1 MKSMLGVTDYFEI
14 FTVAELRHYLAADSA
29 RRTRI
34 DSVFSARNGYCAKIA
49 PAVRHGFEKGGAL
62 GADGRSICGIF
73 DVAPGIYQSVGAEK
87 RRADT
92 VAGLGRI

>member
-1 MKSMLGVTDYFEI
+1 MLGVTDYFEI
-14 FTVAELRHYLAADSA
+14 FTVAE
-29 RRTRI
+29 RTRI
-34 DSVFSARNGYCAKIA
+34 ASGFSARDGYCAKIA

-73 DVAPGIYQSVGAEK
+73 DVAPGIYRSVEAEK

-92 VAGLGRI
+92 VAGIGRI

>member
-1 MKSMLGVTDYFEI
+1 MLGVTDYFEI

-49 PAVRHGFEKGGAL
+49 PAVRHGFEKAV
-62 GADGRSICGIF
+62 RSAQTVGVYAAF
-73 DVAPGIYQSVGAEK
+73 SMLHPVYTDPSEQRSAAPTLYPE
-87 RRADT
+87 
-92 VAGLGRI
+92 